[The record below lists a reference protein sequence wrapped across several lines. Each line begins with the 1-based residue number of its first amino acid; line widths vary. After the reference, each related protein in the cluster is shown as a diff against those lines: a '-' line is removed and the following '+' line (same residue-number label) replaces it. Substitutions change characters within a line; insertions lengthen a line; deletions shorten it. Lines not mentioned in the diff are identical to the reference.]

1 MLSNICANGCN
12 GLLGLLSVDII
23 ARHVN
28 QLSAEM
34 SDENW
39 PSVGPYV
46 IQVGRPLVGTIG

>member
-12 GLLGLLSVDII
+12 GLLGLLLVDII
-23 ARHVN
+23 GRHVN

-34 SDENW
+34 SDESR

-46 IQVGRPLVGTIG
+46 IQVGRTLVGTIG